1 MGLRTRLAH
10 LPLRVQVRMALSG
23 ITMLALLLAAGALL
37 VIETLR
43 TEDDLPAHA
52 RYIVANP
59 VRARIVR
66 HVSEYPFWDAIWL

>member
-1 MGLRTRLAH
+1 MRRFKSLTAREINQLHGT
-10 LPLRVQVRMALSG
+10 SG
-23 ITMLALLLAAGALL
+23 TDVWQPGFHDRA
-37 VIETLR
+37 LR

-59 VRARIVR
+59 MRARIVR